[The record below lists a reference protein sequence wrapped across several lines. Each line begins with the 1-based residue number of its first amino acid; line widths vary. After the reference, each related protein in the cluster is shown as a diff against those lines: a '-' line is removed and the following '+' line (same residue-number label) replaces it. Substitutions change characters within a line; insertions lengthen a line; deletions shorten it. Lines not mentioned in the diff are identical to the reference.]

1 MSLICAT
8 ALCEPLRIFIH
19 SLEASRVGFSQA
31 QRFLTGAVIPRAH
44 GPTPAPA
51 PAPPSLHFWRRRR
64 GAQSTAACMAVGSLA
79 RVGALFSREFRA
91 LGGKIA
97 FLCTGAKYSGIFD
110 PIEVLGA
117 LLGVCWGGL
126 QRLSGAWYC
135 CWGHSK
141 LICGG
146 GGEVIAHT
154 ARFQPIAASCCY

>member
-1 MSLICAT
+1 MK
-8 ALCEPLRIFIH
+8 
-19 SLEASRVGFSQA
+19 ASRVGFSQA

-51 PAPPSLHFWRRRR
+51 PNRVFL
-64 GAQSTAACMAVGSLA
+64 AVGSLA

-135 CWGHSK
+135 CWEHSK

-146 GGEVIAHT
+146 GGRGDRPHGSLSTYCRILLLLAPSC
-154 ARFQPIAASCCY
+154 ALAAPSRGGSTSFVVMWWVLSLRGWQAGS